1 MVGNKC
7 TFWCKGC
14 NKAFTSLKSH
24 RFHNYRLT
32 KEGLP
37 PCSIDGPNWLNFV
50 EKAVAH
56 CCRLCSKL
64 LLCDKEHIYRHMNSQ
79 HKIKVSIY
87 MKEYLSQETAPE
99 SVEVQALKR
108 ETPIVTSK
116 FDHYTVSPYSLPREK
131 VTNVVENLCT
141 FKCMCSATIKSYNSL
156 LGHSKKCKE
165 LTKRVSL
172 KTAAEFVDEARYH
185 CCRVCA
191 RRILCDK
198 GLILRHVHASHSH
211 LGIEG
216 YSQLAGVRHIALE
229 MDAKATDKAR
239 QFADLQRKVPK
250 IAPHKSKMTA

>member
-1 MVGNKC
+1 M
-7 TFWCKGC
+7 
-14 NKAFTSLKSH
+14 
-24 RFHNYRLT
+24 
-32 KEGLP
+32 
-37 PCSIDGPNWLNFV
+37 
-50 EKAVAH
+50 AH